1 MSIFNLYS
9 LGSAY
14 ILRLLISHWPI
25 FTLYILIINYNFFF
39 FISKNFFKNNNI
51 IYVNYY
57 H

>member
-14 ILRLLISHWPI
+14 ILRLLSSHWPI